1 MSPGRAGQSNPS
13 NTTPTGTWKQG
24 DTFGRVSLQ
33 ETGTGTEPHVGEQ
46 LLCTLPLLSTPGDSR
61 TRDTQLMSSSWDIF
75 PDVNV
80 IQLMGL
86 SWDIL
91 PAVHQSSAV
100 LSMADPALGQDRG
113 AWRPPQLTCR
123 ALLHI
128 TTEQRAQEQLD
139 VPGSTAHTTPAR
151 QNSAL
156 KPKPEHSLPLL
167 CPLPT
172 LAPAPAH
179 LEQQLELGLAQALK
193 HCCWLLTGRPC

>member
-1 MSPGRAGQSNPS
+1 MHSPTITWTLNPPSDRTEVQNSNQASRKDPTGSRVSPGRAGQSNPS

-61 TRDTQLMSSSWDIF
+61 TRDTQLMSSSWDMF

-100 LSMADPALGQDRG
+100 LSVADPAWGRTGGLGD
-113 AWRPPQLTCR
+113 
-123 ALLHI
+123 
-128 TTEQRAQEQLD
+128 
-139 VPGSTAHTTPAR
+139 
-151 QNSAL
+151 
-156 KPKPEHSLPLL
+156 LPSS
-167 CPLPT
+167 
-172 LAPAPAH
+172 AH
-179 LEQQLELGLAQALK
+179 LQSSAP
-193 HCCWLLTGRPC
+193 HHH